1 MNLPV
6 QHLSD
11 EAVAA
16 CADGVLPAGAQVR
29 ADRHT
34 LTCPS
39 CSEAVRGQREA
50 MRALRTSVAPALP
63 MDLLDRLRSLPM
75 TTPLTLTPVV
85 LGDGGAPM
93 FPAYGTSV
101 LAAAAPAAE
110 PRASRGR
117 FGSRSLMLAGATTAL
132 AVGFV
137 GGAGSAPAQSRPA
150 PPAQRAVFA
159 PPSAPLFGPSAAA
172 ITTGGTR
179 VLVRQSPSER
189 PAGPSSPADAASSLP
204 GAR

>member
-11 EAVAA
+11 EAIAA
-16 CADGVLPAGAQVR
+16 CADGVLPPGAQVR
-29 ADRHT
+29 AERHIAM
-34 LTCPS
+34 CIN
-39 CSEAVRGQREA
+39 CSDAVHGQREA

-75 TTPLTLTPVV
+75 TTPLRLTPVV

-93 FPAYGTSV
+93 FAAYGTSV
-101 LAAAAPAAE
+101 LAAADPG
-110 PRASRGR
+110 PRTSRGR
-117 FGSRSLMLAGATTAL
+117 FGSRSMMLVGATTAL

-137 GGAGSAPAQSRPA
+137 GAGTGAVPAHSSPA
-150 PPAQRAVFA
+150 PPAQRTAVT
-159 PPSAPLFGPSAAA
+159 PTQSSVLDSRSIVSGS
-172 ITTGGTR
+172 TTTDG
-179 VLVRQSPSER
+179 VHVIVRETAHASLR
-189 PAGPSSPADAASSLP
+189 APADSVDRLP